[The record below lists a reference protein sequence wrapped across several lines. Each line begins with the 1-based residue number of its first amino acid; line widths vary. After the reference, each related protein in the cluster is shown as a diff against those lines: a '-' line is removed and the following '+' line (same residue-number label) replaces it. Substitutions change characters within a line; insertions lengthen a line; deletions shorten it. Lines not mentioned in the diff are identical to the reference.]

1 MYNVNTTTTSQHWCP
16 PRRLNAIRMST
27 FNPWHGRAGPG
38 WLGPARR
45 DRVRDCE
52 FMMRIM
58 YESEGWDKSLF
69 SRITTKNKL
78 RMKIINVPVILADES
93 LFDIVRD
100 HRQSQ
105 ELHPGTID
113 TLQLCFIILRQLNFR
128 LNTIPQRRGGPGY
141 APCQG
146 LRERVDFLY
155 NNYAA
160 RCLDFLLPILEFLR
174 LIIQHHGVWNHGRI
188 SSLILTTSVRII
200 AHDSRRKSCHNILYT
215 IEKAHW

>member
-1 MYNVNTTTTSQHWCP
+1 MKNYKRTSHSCWWV
-16 PRRLNAIRMST
+16 
-27 FNPWHGRAGPG
+27 F
-38 WLGPARR
+38 
-45 DRVRDCE
+45 VRH
-52 FMMRIM
+52 R
-58 YESEGWDKSLF
+58 
-69 SRITTKNKL
+69 
-78 RMKIINVPVILADES
+78 
-93 LFDIVRD
+93 RD

-128 LNTIPQRRGGPGY
+128 LNTIPGTAVSRFEGY
-141 APCQG
+141 VN
-146 LRERVDFLY
+146 LLY

-200 AHDSRRKSCHNILYT
+200 AHDSRRKSCHNFVYHRKSSLVIIHKYT
-215 IEKAHW
+215 ASQYTSSAGGFALLEMTYTAPYSYGLFCQNFEGRSQGCVFFHNNSLLG